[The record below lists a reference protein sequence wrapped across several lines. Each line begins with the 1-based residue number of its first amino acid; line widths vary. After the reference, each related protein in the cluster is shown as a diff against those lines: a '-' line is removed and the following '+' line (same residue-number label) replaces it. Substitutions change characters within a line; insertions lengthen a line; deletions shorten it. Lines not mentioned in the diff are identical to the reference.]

1 MGYAPRTYVPAPAT
15 GASSLTGE
23 PIQVSGGN
31 SQTLQYSWSGDG
43 WFDGLTTSRNGILTD
58 TWTPGHAQRDGSGSI
73 TLFQDYNV
81 QSLHF
86 HAYNDDLF
94 RNMPQAFNSAI
105 AQSALLI
112 RQANG
117 NDPVNTGVFFAITPD
132 AGIGIVAGTEQA
144 TFLKTLLNGIPG
156 GGK

>member
-1 MGYAPRTYVPAPAT
+1 MGYAPRPYVPAPAT

-58 TWTPGHAQRDGSGSI
+58 TWTPGHAQRDASGRI
-73 TLFQDYNV
+73 NLFQDYNV

-86 HAYNDDLF
+86 HEYNDDLM
-94 RNMPQAFNSAI
+94 RNKPQSFDAAV
-105 AQSALLI
+105 AQSVLLI

-117 NDPVNTGVFFAITPD
+117 NDPVNTASFFDTTKD
-132 AGIGIVAGTEQA
+132 AGIGLAKGAAQA
-144 TFLKTLLNGIPG
+144 EFWRTLLNGIPK